1 MFVSRA
7 AVQQQL
13 YIIGHQRER
22 ESWKRGLQSQVAVP
36 RTRVPMIYAKHKSL
50 NHDFLASRNLGPAA
64 SRVLAALLAALALAL
79 DPGVGAHAL
88 PPQSRQRRL
97 MRLCSQML
105 VPRQSLQVLLWR
117 LFQQMLAPPMADM
130 LADVVAPAVLSL
142 APDAVMLLA
151 DAPLAVML
159 ADAGAPAVLAP
170 APRLCWQ
177 MLAPPQSLRLL
188 LWLLCSHFMRPLCGA
203 LAPASAPPVRATLAC
218 RVDS

>member
-1 MFVSRA
+1 
-7 AVQQQL
+7 
-13 YIIGHQRER
+13 
-22 ESWKRGLQSQVAVP
+22 
-36 RTRVPMIYAKHKSL
+36 
-50 NHDFLASRNLGPAA
+50 
-64 SRVLAALLAALALAL
+64 
-79 DPGVGAHAL
+79 
-88 PPQSRQRRL
+88 

-117 LFQQMLAPPMADM
+117 LFQQMLAPPTADM
-130 LADVVAPAVLSL
+130 LADAGAPAVLSL

-151 DAPLAVML
+151 DAHLAVML

-203 LAPASAPPVRATLAC
+203 LAPLAMLPNAPCIRALTRQHVSYMGISCSLMCASSVSTEPSRSAGDMGESSIVSAVIHACHAGSNCAPCTARNAKRAPC
-218 RVDS
+218 VS